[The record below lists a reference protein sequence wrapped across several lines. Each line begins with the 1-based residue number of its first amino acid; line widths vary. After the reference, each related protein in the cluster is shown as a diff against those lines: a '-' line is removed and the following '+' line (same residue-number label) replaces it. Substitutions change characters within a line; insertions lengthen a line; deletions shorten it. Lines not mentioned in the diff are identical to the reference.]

1 MERERNGFERAT
13 SIRLP
18 FRSVDGCHRPLVG
31 NSNFKS
37 RFRDYSA
44 GNESAKEKERRKKRR
59 EREREREKK
68 EKAKSKREQRIR
80 DRWWLFLR
88 YLRSSAPRGPWKG
101 RIFLNINSFGRVGDV
116 ARHVTFIA
124 VWNYQRRERERKVW
138 AVLSKPTCNKSLR
151 REIKG
156 EQFRSWIEMD
166 IHGFDSRRRRWW
178 QVFPE

>member
-44 GNESAKEKERRKKRR
+44 GNESAKGKERRKKRR
-59 EREREREKK
+59 EREREREKRRQ
-68 EKAKSKREQRIR
+68 SRRESNGSVTGG
-80 DRWWLFLR
+80 D
-88 YLRSSAPRGPWKG
+88 YSSGISVLPLLVDLGKVF

-138 AVLSKPTCNKSLR
+138 AVLSKPACNKSLR

-156 EQFRSWIEMD
+156 EQFRS
-166 IHGFDSRRRRWW
+166 
-178 QVFPE
+178 